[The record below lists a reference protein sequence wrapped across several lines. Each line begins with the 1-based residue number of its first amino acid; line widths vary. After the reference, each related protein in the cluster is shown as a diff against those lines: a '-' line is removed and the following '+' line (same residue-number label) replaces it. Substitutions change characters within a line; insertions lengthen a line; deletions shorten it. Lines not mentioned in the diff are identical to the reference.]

1 MAVGDIT
8 WIENYQKFID
18 GSTSTNTPQEG
29 QLVNLTDS
37 KVVYIYGYKTGS
49 YSHHL
54 RCMVGTKTSSGITWG
69 SQQTIKSDSYSIS
82 VNSVSPASSNSFVV
96 QYTQYTYSSS
106 NECIRA
112 IELDQDDVITV
123 GSQYSSS
130 YWRQKQNTIQKVGEN
145 LVAMQLEFS
154 SGSYYYGY
162 IRVYDTSS
170 GGFVQVYNDNYLNS
184 SSYTPVSP
192 MPIAVLGENKFMASV
207 YYSGTRY
214 MALYDGSSGSWA
226 KTMEYTLGRNLY
238 AISDSKVISMTHSSS
253 SLTYNVLT
261 VSGST
266 ITESS
271 QKTLNLPY
279 DQAEGGFKI
288 TDGALCL
295 IRDDNS
301 NNKHYMLPL
310 WLDENDDLQY
320 SYEEI
325 HDFEYGILG
334 EQINMPYDVDTSE
347 FVLTYGPISYDTYY
361 DLYSYD
367 DGQSSFNTE
376 YTGSGTVSA
385 SGSASTE
392 MFGNYGTYT
401 GSGTATLSGSAYS
414 EISLDKEYMPS
425 GGATLSGSSALYT
438 EIYDYTG
445 SGSMTLSGDATE
457 IEENDFIGS
466 GSILLSGEATAI
478 VYSLG
483 YIYTASGSGQFS
495 GTAPVGEAV
504 DIVYKGDPPSSFHPS
519 RDIIVVEENSAVSS
533 FDIDSYGDKFIHV
546 YESVDG
552 AYMEAQK
559 LVPSTDDV
567 WGETYLRRVGGS
579 ISISNTQEH
588 AVTILNDTTAVVAH
602 ASSSGNIDAPLV
614 QRMQIISMG
623 GSHGVTLST
632 NPLVIYDNHDSRLPK
647 LTRLDDTRFLLTYW
661 SWGSNDSFCRLIAK
675 VCYISGTSINVY
687 NPYVISDEAQQ
698 HGNGPECYDVKL
710 IDTDKVVVSYRN
722 SSTSRGALRVCSI
735 SFASVTVGDEY
746 EMGTGT
752 AFSISLTKIASNE
765 FGVMSNTGWDGFRR
779 CQVSGTSITFGPL
792 ITDDEVKPT
801 YNGDINYQFGKLS
814 TFFMDSSNRGIG
826 QSMRLVGD
834 ELKDKWI
841 HEVLS
846 ENIEDPRIQPLD
858 NGVLVAY
865 YIDNADNS
873 YLKSAIIQTRGVSE
887 IYPGLIA
894 SGSAQPQ
901 ISKDFSGSGSISL
914 TGEAESEVLRIYE
927 GLGNISLSGHF
938 NFTIDVHPVVGGT
951 ISIYGLALVEKESV
965 YNPSGNISLSG
976 VVATEKDSYYIGGG
990 TTVLSSQYSAQVD
1003 IIEDGFVIGFFDG
1016 SADTYPE
1023 LTPIGSGE
1031 IRISGLADYTID
1043 KVFIPSGG
1051 FEAYGAVSTVSPGG
1065 AAYTGYGKVKAIG
1078 SVGLDE
1084 LHVAELGS
1092 GYVNLYGSSVATMN
1106 NEYIMLGGMS
1116 ITGQSLDEVDRSVY
1130 VYGQATI
1137 YGGLIDSEVGAFYNA
1152 SGSIQLQGHSP
1163 EFIEIY
1169 SYSGSG
1175 VVQASGVANIEFYT
1189 YWPTGGITLSGSF
1202 IVDVTYD
1209 SMEVVV
1215 RESYINRNIYVESS
1229 IVKDITV
1236 ESITD
1241 RKFTIR
1247 SLL

>member
-8 WIENYQKFID
+8 Y
-18 GSTSTNTPQEG
+18 GSE
-29 QLVNLTDS
+29 
-37 KVVYIYGYKTGS
+37 Y
-49 YSHHL
+49 
-54 RCMVGTKTSSGITWG
+54 
-69 SQQTIKSDSYSIS
+69 
-82 VNSVSPASSNSFVV
+82 
-96 QYTQYTYSSS
+96 
-106 NECIRA
+106 
-112 IELDQDDVITV
+112 
-123 GSQYSSS
+123 QYSSS
-130 YWRQKQNTIQKVGEN
+130 VQTFIEKTKTIVWMDDTHFVSFFRDGNNSSGASAIAGEVSNGNEISFGSQILVGAAPSGYTFYHKIEKIDSTRFICVWYYNGNSTFYARIGTLSGTSISLGSTYTISNNSTAYCDVCLIDTDKVLITYIDSGGKCRVANISGTSISFGSVKSVDSSSTNYVKAVKLDTNKAAVIYSDSGSSSWGKAKVATISGTSVSLSSESTFNQASTLYIDAAPLNTDKFIVVYSDYGNSNYGTAIVGTASGTSISYGSEHVFLSKDLTTISMATSKLGTDKAIITYYDSSEPSGNSKVATISGTSISYGSEF
-145 LVAMQLEFS
+145 EFS
-154 SGSYYYGY
+154 SGAANFQSVSAKNETDFIASY
-162 IRVYDTSS
+162 
-170 GGFVQVYNDNYLNS
+170 
-184 SSYTPVSP
+184 
-192 MPIAVLGENKFMASV
+192 
-207 YYSGTRY
+207 
-214 MALYDGSSGSWA
+214 
-226 KTMEYTLGRNLY
+226 
-238 AISDSKVISMTHSSS
+238 VISGKGR
-253 SLTYNVLT
+253 VII
-261 VSGST
+261 GQ
-266 ITESS
+266 IES
-271 QKTLNLPY
+271 
-279 DQAEGGFKI
+279 
-288 TDGALCL
+288 
-295 IRDDNS
+295 
-301 NNKHYMLPL
+301 
-310 WLDENDDLQY
+310 
-320 SYEEI
+320 
-325 HDFEYGILG
+325 
-334 EQINMPYDVDTSE
+334 
-347 FVLTYGPISYDTYY
+347 
-361 DLYSYD
+361 DLYEV
-367 DGQSSFNTE
+367 E
-376 YTGSGTVSA
+376 YTGAGTVSV

-392 MFGNYGTYT
+392 TFGNYGTYT

-425 GGATLSGSSALYT
+425 GGATLSGLPSIYI

-588 AVTILNDTTAVVAH
+588 AVTIINDTTAVVAH
-602 ASSSGNIDAPLV
+602 ASSSGNIDTPLV

-661 SWGSNDSFCRLIAK
+661 SWGSNDSFYRLIAK

-927 GLGNISLSGHF
+927 GLGNISLSGRF

-1043 KVFIPSGG
+1043 KVFIPSGRIQ
-1051 FEAYGAVSTVSPGG
+1051 AYGAVATVSPGG

-1202 IVDVTYD
+1202 IVDATYD

>member
-1 MAVGDIT
+1 
-8 WIENYQKFID
+8 
-18 GSTSTNTPQEG
+18 
-29 QLVNLTDS
+29 
-37 KVVYIYGYKTGS
+37 
-49 YSHHL
+49 
-54 RCMVGTKTSSGITWG
+54 
-69 SQQTIKSDSYSIS
+69 
-82 VNSVSPASSNSFVV
+82 
-96 QYTQYTYSSS
+96 
-106 NECIRA
+106 
-112 IELDQDDVITV
+112 
-123 GSQYSSS
+123 
-130 YWRQKQNTIQKVGEN
+130 
-145 LVAMQLEFS
+145 
-154 SGSYYYGY
+154 
-162 IRVYDTSS
+162 
-170 GGFVQVYNDNYLNS
+170 
-184 SSYTPVSP
+184 
-192 MPIAVLGENKFMASV
+192 
-207 YYSGTRY
+207 
-214 MALYDGSSGSWA
+214 
-226 KTMEYTLGRNLY
+226 
-238 AISDSKVISMTHSSS
+238 
-253 SLTYNVLT
+253 
-261 VSGST
+261 
-266 ITESS
+266 
-271 QKTLNLPY
+271 
-279 DQAEGGFKI
+279 
-288 TDGALCL
+288 
-295 IRDDNS
+295 
-301 NNKHYMLPL
+301 
-310 WLDENDDLQY
+310 
-320 SYEEI
+320 
-325 HDFEYGILG
+325 
-334 EQINMPYDVDTSE
+334 
-347 FVLTYGPISYDTYY
+347 VLTYGPISYDTYY

-376 YTGSGTVSA
+376 YTGAGTVSV

-392 MFGNYGTYT
+392 TFGNYGTYT

-588 AVTILNDTTAVVAH
+588 AVTIINDTTAVVAH

-1189 YWPTGGITLSGSF
+1189 YRPTGGITLSGSF